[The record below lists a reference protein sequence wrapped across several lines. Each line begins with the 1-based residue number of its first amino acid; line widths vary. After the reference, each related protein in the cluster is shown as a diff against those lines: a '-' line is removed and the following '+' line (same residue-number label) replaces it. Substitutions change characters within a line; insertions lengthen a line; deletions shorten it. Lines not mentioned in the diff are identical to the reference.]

1 MIQHPCPICHEL
13 VIVIGMTK
21 NNKKIGSCGHT
32 WKFKKSKSAK
42 LMDRKYVKTEF
53 GLELVKP

>member
-1 MIQHPCPICHEL
+1 
-13 VIVIGMTK
+13 MTK

-32 WKFKKSKSAK
+32 WKFKQSKSAK

-53 GLELVKP
+53 GLELAKP